1 MKPGLLPAEPETR
14 VQIDVSLA
22 IVNIVLLLI
31 LFFLATGRLLNAVET
46 DVTPAETT
54 DLPYD
59 QLPKPLLVIRDD
71 GLWEL
76 NQEVIAPENLGPA
89 INERLRSAVTLHIL
103 MDGEVSAH
111 NLLQILERPE
121 LLDLELRLIT
131 LHSGDRE

>member
-1 MKPGLLPAEPETR
+1 MKPGLFADEPDTR

-31 LFFLATGRLLNAVET
+31 LFFLATGRLMNAVET
-46 DVTPAETT
+46 DVAPAETT

-71 GLWEL
+71 GFWEL

-89 INERLRSAVTLHIL
+89 INERIGSAEALHIL
-103 MDGEVSAH
+103 MDGDDSAH
-111 NLLQILERPE
+111 SLLQILERPE
-121 LLDLELRLIT
+121 LFDLELRLVT
-131 LHSGDRE
+131 LHSGERG